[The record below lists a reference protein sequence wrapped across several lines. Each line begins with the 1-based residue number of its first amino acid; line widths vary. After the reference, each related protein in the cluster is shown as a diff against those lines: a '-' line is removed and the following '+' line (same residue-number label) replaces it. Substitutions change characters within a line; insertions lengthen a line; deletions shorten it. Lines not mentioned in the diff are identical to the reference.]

1 MEQQTLHRTLNVEG
15 VLPPKYYSRFSQRD
29 EDNAFEYAEYRVQ
42 KYCHSDLTDKRMEM
56 IKANSED
63 RKFLQILIYDEAHY
77 SATSQT
83 DATKRE
89 TPYSKLLNYINSEDY
104 PNIIVL
110 LITATPWNLLTV
122 SSKVERTEVRI
133 GDNGEPE
140 SCEGDLPYLE
150 AHRKTPLHEI
160 AWNQGYEGE
169 YLMGKKIKLEV
180 IISFQFEF

>member
-1 MEQQTLHRTLNVEG
+1 MVNTEG
-15 VLPPKYYSRFSQRD
+15 VLPRKYCKRTSQKDKD
-29 EDNAFEYAEYRVQ
+29 EAFEYAEVRVQ
-42 KYCHSDLTDKRMEM
+42 KYCHSDPTDKRLKK
-56 IKANSED
+56 IKANAED
-63 RKFLQILIYDEAHY
+63 PKFLQILIFDEAHY
-77 SATSQT
+77 SATSQK
-83 DATKRE
+83 DATKKE
-89 TPYSKLLNYINSEDY
+89 TPYSKLLNYINSEEY